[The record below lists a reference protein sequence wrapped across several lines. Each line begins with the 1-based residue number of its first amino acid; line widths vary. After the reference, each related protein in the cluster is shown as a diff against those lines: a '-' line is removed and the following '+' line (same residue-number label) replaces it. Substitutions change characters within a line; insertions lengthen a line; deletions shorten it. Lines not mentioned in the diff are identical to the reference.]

1 MNISSFEQ
9 DVLYTHWTYYAI
21 PFCKYNIVLI
31 VARAQY
37 NICICLEHR
46 SVFMHQPP
54 PAFPFEFPA
63 ISMKA
68 IIASQTAA
76 VKAAKQAQAL
86 QTAIAVNACS
96 LPEKSMFASGSKNS
110 KQPVILFAMVC
121 LIINHLSATNPAAT
135 LQARIVITAAITQIT
150 QLSNCSFG
158 RTLAAY
164 DAAKH
169 KSDMLSSIAPLS
181 LSVCNLRAIMSSIIS
196 DNPQYAYTMQNGTVP
211 YLIGNNATYT
221 AIRVKVTIFAALS
234 CSTLFLH
241 FIPRS
246 VHGLK

>member
-1 MNISSFEQ
+1 M
-9 DVLYTHWTYYAI
+9 
-21 PFCKYNIVLI
+21 
-31 VARAQY
+31 
-37 NICICLEHR
+37 
-46 SVFMHQPP
+46 FMHQPP

-63 ISMKA
+63 ISMKV

-110 KQPVILFAMVC
+110 KQPVILFAMVY

-135 LQARIVITAAITQIT
+135 LQAQIVIKAAITQIT

-158 RTLAAY
+158 RTLAAS

-169 KSDMLSSIAPLS
+169 KSDIKYRTLFTLCMQFACHRSYRTIRS
-181 LSVCNLRAIMSSIIS
+181 MHT
-196 DNPQYAYTMQNGTVP
+196 QY
-211 YLIGNNATYT
+211 
-221 AIRVKVTIFAALS
+221 RAALFR
-234 CSTLFLH
+234 T
-241 FIPRS
+241 
-246 VHGLK
+246 

>member
-9 DVLYTHWTYYAI
+9 DALYTHWTYYAI

-37 NICICLEHR
+37 NICICLEHS

-54 PAFPFEFPA
+54 PVFPFEFPA
-63 ISMKA
+63 ISMKV
-68 IIASQTAA
+68 IIAFQTAA

-96 LPEKSMFASGSKNS
+96 LPEKSRFASGSKNS

-135 LQARIVITAAITQIT
+135 LQAQIVITAAITQIT

-169 KSDMLSSIAPLS
+169 KSDIPSSIAPIS
-181 LSVCNLRAIMSSIIS
+181 LSVCNLHVIEHIIQSAVCIHNTELHCSVLNRKQCSLYSNPRQS
-196 DNPQYAYTMQNGTVP
+196 DNICRIVMQC
-211 YLIGNNATYT
+211 LIS
-221 AIRVKVTIFAALS
+221 ALHAPL
-234 CSTLFLH
+234 CSR
-241 FIPRS
+241 I
-246 VHGLK
+246 KMK

>member
-9 DVLYTHWTYYAI
+9 DVLYTHWTYCAI

-37 NICICLEHR
+37 NICICLEHK

-63 ISMKA
+63 ISIKV

-110 KQPVILFAMVC
+110 KQPVNPVC
-121 LIINHLSATNPAAT
+121 DGVPHNKPS
-135 LQARIVITAAITQIT
+135 QRDESR
-150 QLSNCSFG
+150 SN
-158 RTLAAY
+158 
-164 DAAKH
+164 AAKTNC
-169 KSDMLSSIAPLS
+169 DNSSNHSNNPIVELQ
-181 LSVCNLRAIMSSIIS
+181 LRQNIS
-196 DNPQYAYTMQNGTVP
+196 CV
-211 YLIGNNATYT
+211 
-221 AIRVKVTIFAALS
+221 
-234 CSTLFLH
+234 
-241 FIPRS
+241 
-246 VHGLK
+246 

>member
-1 MNISSFEQ
+1 MNLNISSFEQ

-63 ISMKA
+63 ISMKV

-96 LPEKSMFASGSKNS
+96 LPEKSMFANGSKNS
-110 KQPVILFAMVC
+110 KQPVILFAMVG

-135 LQARIVITAAITQIT
+135 LQAQIVITAAITQIT

-158 RTLAAY
+158 RTLLNRKQY
-164 DAAKH
+164 
-169 KSDMLSSIAPLS
+169 S
-181 LSVCNLRAIMSSIIS
+181 LYSNPRQS
-196 DNPQYAYTMQNGTVP
+196 DNICRIVMQH
-211 YLIGNNATYT
+211 LIS
-221 AIRVKVTIFAALS
+221 ALHTS
-234 CSTLFLH
+234 LR
-241 FIPRS
+241 PRI
-246 VHGLK
+246 KMK

>member
-63 ISMKA
+63 ISMKV

-76 VKAAKQAQAL
+76 FKAAKQAQAL

-96 LPEKSMFASGSKNS
+96 LPEKSMFANGSKNS

-135 LQARIVITAAITQIT
+135 LQAQIVITA
-150 QLSNCSFG
+150 
-158 RTLAAY
+158 
-164 DAAKH
+164 
-169 KSDMLSSIAPLS
+169 
-181 LSVCNLRAIMSSIIS
+181 
-196 DNPQYAYTMQNGTVP
+196 
-211 YLIGNNATYT
+211 

>member
-63 ISMKA
+63 ISMKV

-86 QTAIAVNACS
+86 QTAIAVNAEHVCKREQEQQAAGNPVCDGVPHNKPS
-96 LPEKSMFASGSKNS
+96 QRDESRSNAASTNCDNS
-110 KQPVILFAMVC
+110 S
-121 LIINHLSATNPAAT
+121 NHPNNPIVE
-135 LQARIVITAAITQIT
+135 LQ
-150 QLSNCSFG
+150 
-158 RTLAAY
+158 
-164 DAAKH
+164 
-169 KSDMLSSIAPLS
+169 
-181 LSVCNLRAIMSSIIS
+181 LRQNIS
-196 DNPQYAYTMQNGTVP
+196 CV
-211 YLIGNNATYT
+211 
-221 AIRVKVTIFAALS
+221 
-234 CSTLFLH
+234 
-241 FIPRS
+241 
-246 VHGLK
+246 